1 MINLYNYSL
10 EKLEELMLSLQEKK
24 YRATQL
30 FKWIY
35 EKRVTS
41 FDEMSDVS
49 KSFREVLNR
58 DYIKNKEAKMAL
70 SNFFLN

>member
-58 DYIKNKEAKMAL
+58 DFAEVVFTIFPE
-70 SNFFLN
+70 SSI

>member
-1 MINLYNYSL
+1 MINLYKKKI

-58 DYIKNKEAKMAL
+58 DFAEVNKNASKEL
-70 SNFFLN
+70 IC